1 MIYIQSKEEEFIPH
15 HFDAACAL
23 YGAEETGQSYRLTSY
38 NEVARGK
45 FDGLI
50 KRKLF
55 VGSTE
60 FMRKVF
66 ERVGVLDVR
75 LPRNSNREVEFIS
88 LAEALE
94 RSDKGE
100 KLFIKPVEIKLVSG
114 LLLDG
119 IKHSCLD
126 TLPPDTMFMA
136 YEPFKH
142 EILSEW
148 RLYVHNH
155 KIVDSRNYSGDFTVG
170 SDYDYAD
177 SVMFSNKDSFPCAYT
192 IDIGI
197 LSNKENVVVE
207 FNDMWAI
214 GNYGIP
220 NDLYLRLLMDR
231 YLEITA
237 KN

>member
-45 FDGLI
+45 FDGFI
-50 KRKLF
+50 RRKLF

-66 ERVGVLDVR
+66 ERVGLLNVR
-75 LPRNSNREVEFIS
+75 LPRNSNREVEFIT

-126 TLPPDTMFMA
+126 TLPPNTIFMA
-136 YEPFKH
+136 YEPFKYR
-142 EILSEW
+142 ILSEW
-148 RLYVHNH
+148 RIYVHNH
-155 KIVDSRNYSGDFTVG
+155 KMVDSRHYSGDFTV
-170 SDYDYAD
+170 SPNYDYAQN
-177 SVMFSNKDSFPCAYT
+177 VIEINKKNFPVAYT
-192 IDIGI
+192 VDIGV
-197 LSNKENVVVE
+197 LASGESVVVE

-214 GNYGIP
+214 GNYGMS
-220 NDLYLRLLMDR
+220 NDLYLKLLTDR
-231 YLEITA
+231 YMEIVSEV
-237 KN
+237 